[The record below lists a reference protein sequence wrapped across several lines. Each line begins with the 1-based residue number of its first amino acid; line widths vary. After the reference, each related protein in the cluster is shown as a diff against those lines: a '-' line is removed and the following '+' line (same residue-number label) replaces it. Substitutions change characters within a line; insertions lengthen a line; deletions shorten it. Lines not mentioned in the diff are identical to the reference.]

1 MSHKT
6 PMIKFLAVLI
16 WMSQIFATSAHS
28 NPADMLPRFLVGFLW
43 NTTLFGQRLFFL
55 LGPLGHAFNFAIL
68 AILFAWA
75 ISASEMLSPGK
86 FRLVSSLTFLYALSD
101 EIHQIFVPTRTFQIQ
116 DLIVD
121 ALGALLGLYL
131 FQTLVMMCHRKA
143 ELESPLL

>member
-1 MSHKT
+1 MSYN
-6 PMIKFLAVLI
+6 PQLFRFIPPLL

-55 LGPLGHAFNFAIL
+55 LGPLGHAFNFGVL
-68 AILFAWA
+68 AFLLAWA
-75 ISASEMLSPGK
+75 ISSKEILSPAK
-86 FRLVSSLTFLYALSD
+86 FRLASSLTFLYALSD
-101 EIHQIFVPTRTFQIQ
+101 EIHQIFVPTRTFQAR

-131 FQTLVMMCHRKA
+131 FQ
-143 ELESPLL
+143 PW

>member
-1 MSHKT
+1 MTHKT
-6 PMIKFLAVLI
+6 QIPRFIPPLL

-55 LGPLGHAFNFAIL
+55 LGPLGHAFNFAVL
-68 AILFAWA
+68 AILLAWA

-86 FRLVSSLTFLYALSD
+86 FRLASSLTFLYALSD

-121 ALGALLGLYL
+121 GLGALLGLFL
-131 FQTLVMMCHRKA
+131 FQRLAMFRGRKA
-143 ELESPLL
+143 ELQSPLL